1 MLKIDEKIEIIE
13 AKILEAKRVILN
25 VEFPSQEE
33 IEAQEEAGIRQS
45 IINQVYEQ
53 RQIIKSLN
61 AVKDELKG
69 VANK

>member
-33 IEAQEEAGIRQS
+33 IEAQEEAGIRQA

-53 RQIIKSLN
+53 KQIIKSLN
-61 AVKDELKG
+61 AAIDELKG